1 MSLRLDH
8 RFTDNQSLYGRLLY
22 SNGDVDTPD
31 RTVTP
36 RRVKATQEPMNFV
49 LNHQSILG
57 TQLINELKLGY
68 NRPKYDAIA
77 FGPAGY
83 DPTQVSLSGTVTSQS
98 VDARGSTGIARSGL
112 LVRATSNASTN
123 GQLYD
128 PRSIS
133 LSDALTLN
141 RGSHTF
147 KFGGEYRNI
156 ESSFQFLGSTE
167 ITYNGINE
175 FIDNRPAQV
184 AVALDSPKFTPQQYY
199 LIGFVQDTWR
209 TTDRL
214 TLELGLRYD
223 FYSVVKEKNQQARPF
238 FVEDNAFDDAN
249 RDNFYN
255 PDKNNFA
262 PRLSAVYQL
271 SEKTALRTGFGLFY
285 GPGQFEDRIQPIE
298 NFIERRRVQSADIP
312 NNGLAYPVDPALY
325 RNLLSVRGYTHERN
339 DEYNMQ
345 YGASVSRE
353 LPGAVNLT
361 VGYTGSRGKDMFLR
375 GVANTLDPVDPRRA
389 SARRWARSTTK
400 HPDVSMAWSSMATP
414 SPVAGG
420 PATTRLQLSAT
431 RRFRSGFTGGFQY
444 QVLAQQRHDSGI
456 ERSGDLAEY
465 VRLRDRVRRESERH
479 SAHVQRLA
487 GVHAAVRGSLEGRLA
502 RRRHRQ
508 RAQRGPDQCHHQSAR
523 HGATGHCHDHQHP
536 GRQ

>member
-1 MSLRLDH
+1 MGWDRVATSPSSARAGAIASQDRSSTTSETTHSIPLSKYDDKKQKLELNQFGASIGGPVVSNKTFFFGSYEGLKQTTGLSFTEAVPSAETIRRIQAGEFVGTGQGQSAARTQAVAPLLAGFPAGTVETANALLSLATLDTQADQTEHSMSLRLDH

-156 ESSFQFLGSTE
+156 ESSFQFLGIPRLPTTASTSSS
-167 ITYNGINE
+167 TTG
-175 FIDNRPAQV
+175 RHK
-184 AVALDSPKFTPQQYY
+184 SPWPSTLRNSRRSGTY

-209 TTDRL
+209 TTARL

-298 NFIERRRVQSADIP
+298 NFIERRRVQSTDIP
-312 NNGLAYPVDPALY
+312 NNGLAYPVDPAVY

-339 DEYNMQ
+339 DE
-345 YGASVSRE
+345 
-353 LPGAVNLT
+353 
-361 VGYTGSRGKDMFLR
+361 
-375 GVANTLDPVDPRRA
+375 
-389 SARRWARSTTK
+389 
-400 HPDVSMAWSSMATP
+400 
-414 SPVAGG
+414 
-420 PATTRLQLSAT
+420 
-431 RRFRSGFTGGFQY
+431 
-444 QVLAQQRHDSGI
+444 
-456 ERSGDLAEY
+456 
-465 VRLRDRVRRESERH
+465 
-479 SAHVQRLA
+479 
-487 GVHAAVRGSLEGRLA
+487 
-502 RRRHRQ
+502 
-508 RAQRGPDQCHHQSAR
+508 
-523 HGATGHCHDHQHP
+523 
-536 GRQ
+536 